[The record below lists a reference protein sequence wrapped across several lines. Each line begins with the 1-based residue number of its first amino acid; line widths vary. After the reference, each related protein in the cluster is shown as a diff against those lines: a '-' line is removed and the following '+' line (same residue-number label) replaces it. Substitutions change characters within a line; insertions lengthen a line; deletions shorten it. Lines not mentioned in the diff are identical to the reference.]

1 MAETIRLNKVLR
13 ELNISIDRAVD
24 FLETKGIE
32 VEKRPTTKISSE
44 VYQVLSDE
52 FETDAN
58 KKVASKEV
66 SEAKLKEKEALR
78 VEREKE
84 IEAKLQKEEAAKV
97 EVVKAKSTLEGPKQ
111 VGKIDL
117 DTKKQKVEPSADATP
132 PQEKENTEE
141 VKEPTE
147 KEVSVT
153 DSNSDESKVVEEVN
167 ASKGEFGISYQLRR
181 PVSELINE
189 RLPAT
194 IELVVISALIALIS
208 GTLLGVYTGINRKSF
223 VSDIILAV
231 SLLGVSLPTFVIG
244 ILFIYLFAVILGIL
258 PSFGRGEVVDLG
270 FWTTGFL
277 SISGWKAIILPS
289 VTLSLFQMTYIIR
302 LVRAEMM
309 EILQTDYIKFARARG
324 ISENSIKYKHAL
336 KNGLIPVI
344 TIAGINIGTL
354 IAFSIITETVFQW
367 PGMGFLFIQAVQFVD
382 IPIMSA
388 YLVFIAF
395 VFVMINFIVDILY
408 YFIDPRI
415 RVKGDVSSG

>member
-1 MAETIRLNKVLR
+1 MLVVAFVSFSLFNFVGDPINNMVCEET
-13 ELNISIDRAVD
+13 
-24 FLETKGIE
+24 
-32 VEKRPTTKISSE
+32 
-44 VYQVLSDE
+44 SDE
-52 FETDAN
+52 ERDQIREDLGLNDPVHVQFIRFTGNA
-58 KKVASKEV
+58 
-66 SEAKLKEKEALR
+66 LK
-78 VEREKE
+78 
-84 IEAKLQKEEAAKV
+84 
-97 EVVKAKSTLEGPKQ
+97 G
-111 VGKIDL
+111 
-117 DTKKQKVEPSADATP
+117 
-132 PQEKENTEE
+132 N
-141 VKEPTE
+141 
-147 KEVSVT
+147 
-153 DSNSDESKVVEEVN
+153 
-167 ASKGEFGISYQLRR
+167 FGISYQLRR
-181 PVSELINE
+181 PVSELIAE

-194 IELVVISALIALIS
+194 LELVIISAIIALVS
-208 GTLLGVYTGINRKSF
+208 GTLLGVYTGINRKGF
-223 VSDIILAV
+223 LSDVILAI

-277 SISGWKAIILPS
+277 TVSGLKAIILPS

-408 YFIDPRI
+408 YLIDPRI
-415 RVKGDVSSG
+415 RVKGDAASG

>member
-1 MAETIRLNKVLR
+1 MDPIHIQFSRFV
-13 ELNISIDRAVD
+13 
-24 FLETKGIE
+24 
-32 VEKRPTTKISSE
+32 
-44 VYQVLSDE
+44 
-52 FETDAN
+52 
-58 KKVASKEV
+58 
-66 SEAKLKEKEALR
+66 
-78 VEREKE
+78 
-84 IEAKLQKEEAAKV
+84 
-97 EVVKAKSTLEGPKQ
+97 
-111 VGKIDL
+111 
-117 DTKKQKVEPSADATP
+117 
-132 PQEKENTEE
+132 
-141 VKEPTE
+141 
-147 KEVSVT
+147 
-153 DSNSDESKVVEEVN
+153 VN

-181 PVSELINE
+181 PVSELITE

-223 VSDIILAV
+223 VSDVILAA

-277 SISGWKAIILPS
+277 TISGLKAIILPS

-309 EILQTDYIKFARARG
+309 EILETDYIKFARARG
-324 ISENSIKYKHAL
+324 INENSIKYKHAL

>member
-1 MAETIRLNKVLR
+1 MLVVAFVSFSLFTFVGDPINNMVGEETSDQERSELR
-13 ELNISIDRAVD
+13 ETLGLND
-24 FLETKGIE
+24 
-32 VEKRPTTKISSE
+32 P
-44 VYQVLSDE
+44 VYVQFSRFV
-52 FETDAN
+52 
-58 KKVASKEV
+58 
-66 SEAKLKEKEALR
+66 
-78 VEREKE
+78 
-84 IEAKLQKEEAAKV
+84 
-97 EVVKAKSTLEGPKQ
+97 
-111 VGKIDL
+111 
-117 DTKKQKVEPSADATP
+117 
-132 PQEKENTEE
+132 
-141 VKEPTE
+141 
-147 KEVSVT
+147 
-153 DSNSDESKVVEEVN
+153 VN

-181 PVSELINE
+181 PVSELISE

-194 IELVVISALIALIS
+194 LELVVISALIALIS
-208 GTLLGVYTGINRKSF
+208 GTLLGVYTGINRKGF
-223 VSDIILAV
+223 LSDAILAI

-244 ILFIYLFAVILGIL
+244 ILFIYLFAVILGVL

-277 SISGWKAIILPS
+277 TLSGLKAIILPS

-324 ISENSIKYKHAL
+324 ISEQSIQYKHAL

-367 PGMGFLFIQAVQFVD
+367 PGMGFLFIQAVKFVD

-395 VFVMINFIVDILY
+395 VFVLINFIVDILY

-415 RVKGDVSSG
+415 RVKSEAVSG